1 VTDFHHVS
9 EEYDKISLEYQES
22 KQLPFRL
29 HVEEHT
35 TFGLL
40 PDLAG
45 RSVVDLAC
53 GEGIYA
59 RKLIRRGA
67 GRVVGVDISA
77 EMIALANRAEET
89 TPLGVEYVVADVAT
103 VELDE
108 QFDIAFCSFLF
119 NYATDR
125 AQLRSLIEGVARLV
139 RPGGLVVGCND
150 YPDNPPSGY
159 DSYRPY
165 GFVKRGAADPSEG
178 STITYCFFNPDG
190 TAFEIDNYYLP
201 TEVYRREFAAAGFTS
216 FDWVMPD
223 VSAEGRAAFEPGFWD
238 AYLEAPPMVS
248 FVATAGE
255 GPLSSP

>member
-40 PDLAG
+40 PDLAE

-53 GEGIYA
+53 GDGIYA

-67 GRVVGVDISA
+67 RRVVGVDISA
-77 EMIALANRAEET
+77 EMIALANQAEEA

-103 VELDE
+103 VELGE
-108 QFDIAFCSFLF
+108 QFDIAYCAFLF

-125 AQLRSLIEGVARLV
+125 VQLRSLIESVARLV

-150 YPDNPPSGY
+150 YPENPPSGY
-159 DSYRPY
+159 DRYRPY
-165 GFVKRGAADPSEG
+165 GFVKRGVATPSEG
-178 STITYCFFNPDG
+178 STITYRFYNPDD
-190 TAFEIDNYYLP
+190 TWFELDNYYLP
-201 TEVYRREFAAAGFTS
+201 SEVYRREFADAGFTS
-216 FDWVMPD
+216 FDWVKPD
-223 VSAEGRAAFEPGFWD
+223 VSAEGRAAFDPGFWD
-238 AYLEAPPMVS
+238 AYLEAPPIVS
-248 FVATAGE
+248 FMATAGE
-255 GPLSSP
+255 GTVGTP